1 MDDLFAKIRV
11 SIENRIKVRMF
22 SILNR
27 NYNGLMGSMFLVQ
40 GSIPNS

>member
-11 SIENRIKVRMF
+11 SIENRINVGMF

-27 NYNGLMGSMFLVQ
+27 NYEGSRF
-40 GSIPNS
+40 NS